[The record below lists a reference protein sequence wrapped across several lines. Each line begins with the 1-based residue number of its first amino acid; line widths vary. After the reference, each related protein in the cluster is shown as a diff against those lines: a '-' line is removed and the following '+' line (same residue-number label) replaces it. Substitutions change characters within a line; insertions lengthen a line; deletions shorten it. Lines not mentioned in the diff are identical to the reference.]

1 MSRNQFNF
9 TYLTIINGLSN
20 PALRLVFP
28 AAILLF
34 SYLFPLGLSAQ
45 EVSREELEA
54 RRNELIKEIKLTTRL
69 LSTTRESR
77 KNTLDGFIALRR
89 QIRAREAL
97 LKNLE
102 SELTY
107 VQTKLNRT
115 KEVIGALQTDL
126 DRLQEEFARM
136 LQLAWRQKA
145 TRSPLWFVL
154 SAPDLN
160 QGFRRWQ
167 YLQQYERYRQ
177 KQSVRIRE
185 TMVTLHIQQEELD
198 ERKAEQERLIQAQRY
213 QQQLMATELAEKNA
227 ILQNLKENETR
238 LASDLREKQTAHQR
252 LTEAIE
258 EIIKAEIAR
267 REAEARAKT
276 LKAGA
281 SEAIA
286 LDSEN
291 FANNKGKLPWPVE
304 EGIITTLF
312 GKQPHPTI
320 ESVFIVNNGIDLLT
334 RRNAPAKAIF
344 PGTVLADQFV
354 PGHDFMLI
362 IRHGNYYSVYSNLE
376 SLTVNR
382 GQSVEVGQT
391 IGVIKA
397 DNDNGQS
404 ELHFEL
410 WQDKTRL
417 DPSEWILSRS

>member
-77 KNTLDGFIALRR
+77 KNTLDGFVALRR

-136 LQLAWRQKA
+136 LQLACRQKA